1 MFLSQLNLPDSCKMD
16 PQRRRMKNLAASAR
30 PHFMPTRF
38 SPSFGPSGGRN
49 TPSNEHI
56 PAQSNELR
64 LQDTSVGTIASI
76 KSNDDTISQ
85 KSTENNVIKSTT
97 KMSSRGPVAQEFT
110 NKGATPSGKP
120 RLFVCETCTRAFAR
134 QEHLNRHERSHTKEK
149 PFSCNICSRK
159 FSRRDLLLRHS
170 TKLHAGAA
178 DGIARLRKRSTKYL
192 KKEEGTN
199 DSISNSTSTGNDHQ
213 TTFTTNRTMTNV
225 SSDIPS
231 MFQTPDKKL
240 KGISKKTR
248 NSSSLQ
254 SSSTS
259 TSNTSKKKLQ
269 NLIKNSEGLQ
279 LAVLPEDIAAIY
291 NTLNNNDNKNTQ
303 NINQQVQ
310 HTGENQMLDNLDFN
324 AAYRRASFSAMSG
337 NNYATGVDMDY
348 ATETVE
354 FSTPQYYSILDD
366 LKTGIV
372 ENENAQQTV
381 NQSSSYID
389 SWLSNTGNNDENNKY
404 KGYSF
409 YNDIDDP
416 TNQITEDFGKTNL
429 NGLPKNPF
437 KKGSQLDPKHSILS
451 QQMGKLKD
459 RQKLLSNLK
468 QSNDVD
474 EMNLKSLEEML
485 NTKFPHP
492 VERTTSKSQS
502 KNTNSPND
510 DFSDLPPLSPIGP
523 PRSANPSG
531 PQYWRSMGV
540 NGLLSGLYG
549 SIKDSVFRNSPSQ
562 QQQQQQRHDH
572 PVNIDNSSSGPNSND
587 YDDIFE
593 SDIDKDLEHKVKTWQ
608 ETLFNQP
615 ISNFERLNDMHVSNT
630 YGIPQGYSFYGEY
643 ESSSQQ
649 PEIEADSEATISPI
663 LLESPPVNVDDPMLD
678 VDETINH
685 IQHPVRLHRPNKHLS
700 FEQEFNSSIF
710 DSLSHVYLFTS
721 NTRVRIDDALA
732 EYPYTGVPT
741 PIIPNDEILNLYVD
755 QFINK
760 FLTHHPFVHKAAL
773 NEFSLIS
780 NAVAEIKKT
789 TISVEDADK
798 IKNGEAVSNI
808 SPGIKII
815 RDDEFN
821 INFRASLVCL
831 PFLVTT
837 LGAIV
842 SNKKEDAASLY
853 EASRRCIHVYL
864 ETRRN
869 LSTIEVGIPSTLVD
883 SVEYSSSPGNSPLWL
898 IQSLA
903 LSVIYGLFAD
913 EEISLSVIIRQVHA
927 LNTLLKS
934 SGLNCIQYNENLDKN
949 FYEFIKYESTIRTIH
964 MVFHVSTLLSTLYN
978 IVPSLTVSDMKID
991 LPCSSSVWDC
1001 FTSEDYL
1008 HIVESFD
1015 FKSMKFHDVLRHL
1028 ILLDLSSYDG
1038 NEYSDI
1044 EMDPSTDPKNF
1055 FFDWHVSEFGL
1066 TCLQNALHQMVYFHH
1081 LGKDDLEVSIGLHHS
1096 NGKSIITWAQL
1107 RKLGR
1112 VWNSL
1117 VNSCKLYNQS
1127 SEIFNDNKILNHYL
1141 NLKLC
1146 SIVSL
1151 NKIKESV
1158 WLRSFNDINEEYYTY
1173 LNYGG
1178 RELKDQQFQNELI
1191 RLITNSIDIMKLVFF
1206 NNDISLMGSISQ
1218 KAELKNETIE
1228 QLDNLYATPP
1238 AEELIEHDSND
1249 LNTIN
1254 LNILHKLS
1262 IDSQILFDVILI
1274 IVKFLISFENIYK
1287 TRLKFNNLSAFTFLD
1302 CDENFES
1309 NGNEKFDKL
1318 LFRYYVKFFKIYL
1331 NLEQFMK
1338 INYNY
1343 EDFETEQPISGNPFY
1358 PIETLRA
1365 RGLAPNSTGFDENE
1379 IDRVLRESRK
1389 RFVETGQWLKKVTS
1403 DEVGLSDMELIMNE
1417 LIGFKL
1423 PYKFLKIGG
1432 FLFGF
1437 IYDRN
1442 FKFVN
1447 FRHLSDVLFH
1457 MRVFLESKDED
1468 IE

>member
-1 MFLSQLNLPDSCKMD
+1 MD
-16 PQRRRMKNLAASAR
+16 TRVRPMKNLAGSAR
-30 PHFMPTRF
+30 PHFIATRF
-38 SPSFGPSGGRN
+38 SPSFGSSSNRN
-49 TPSNEHI
+49 TPSHE
-56 PAQSNELR
+56 QSASGN
-64 LQDTSVGTIASI
+64 QPVGNSMGTT
-76 KSNDDTISQ
+76 KSDSSNTETISQ
-85 KSTENNVIKSTT
+85 KSVENAHFEDQTTRLDSERPLKSTT
-97 KMSSRGPVAQEFT
+97 KMSSRGPVSQEFT
-110 NKGATPSGKP
+110 NKGTTPSGKP
-120 RLFVCETCTRAFAR
+120 RLFVCDTCTRAFAR
-134 QEHLNRHERSHTKEK
+134 QEHLKRHERSHTKEK
-149 PFSCNICSRK
+149 PFACNICSRK

-178 DGIARLRKRSTKYL
+178 DVIPRLRKRSTKYV
-192 KKEEGTN
+192 KNEDGTS
-199 DSISNSTSTGNDHQ
+199 DSLSTDGHYTLTAKTSITNPST
-213 TTFTTNRTMTNV
+213 
-225 SSDIPS
+225 DIPVLYNA
-231 MFQTPDKKL
+231 PDKKL
-240 KGISKKTR
+240 KGVSKR
-248 NSSSLQ
+248 NRNNSVPSSSATSSNYTSKRKLQ
-254 SSSTS
+254 S
-259 TSNTSKKKLQ
+259 L
-269 NLIKNSEGLQ
+269 LKNSEGLQ
-279 LAVLPEDIAAIY
+279 LSVLPEDIATFY
-291 NTLNNNDNKNTQ
+291 NTLDNQLNNNTQ
-303 NINQQVQ
+303 NIQQQAGQQTLQSQNQ
-310 HTGENQMLDNLDFN
+310 GENQLLDNMDFN
-324 AAYRRASFSAMSG
+324 SAYRRASFSAMSG
-337 NNYATGVDMDY
+337 NNYAAGVDMDY

-372 ENENAQQTV
+372 EGESAQQP
-381 NQSSSYID
+381 NNHASYID
-389 SWLSNTGNNDENNKY
+389 SWISNTANDESNKY

-409 YNDIDDP
+409 YNELEDS
-416 TNQITEDFGKTNL
+416 TTQITEDFGRANL
-429 NGLPKNPF
+429 NDIPKNPF
-437 KKGSQLDPKHSILS
+437 KKGSQLDPRQSSVLS
-451 QQMGKLKD
+451 QQIVKLKN
-459 RQKLLSNLK
+459 QQLLEAK
-468 QSNDVD
+468 AKHGVKVD
-474 EMNLKSLEEML
+474 EMNLKSLEELL

-492 VERTTSKSQS
+492 VERSASKKS

-510 DFSDLPPLSPIGP
+510 DFSELPPLSPIGP
-523 PRSANPSG
+523 PRGANQTG

-549 SIKDSVFRNSPSQ
+549 SIKDSMFRNSPTHQ
-562 QQQQQQRHDH
+562 QTN
-572 PVNIDNSSSGPNSND
+572 VDNSSSNPNSNSQED
-587 YDDIFE
+587 MLH
-593 SDIDKDLEHKVKTWQ
+593 SDIDHQLEHKVKSWQ

-615 ISNFERLNDMHVSNT
+615 ISNFERLNDMHVSNQ

-649 PEIEADSEATISPI
+649 PEIQADSEATISPI
-663 LLESPPVNVDDPMLD
+663 LLESPPANVDDPMLD
-678 VDETINH
+678 DDDDTNLIHQNM
-685 IQHPVRLHRPNKHLS
+685 RRHRPNKHLC
-700 FEQEFNSSIF
+700 FEQEFDSSIF

-721 NTRVRIDDALA
+721 NTRVRINDALA

-741 PIIPNDEILNLYVD
+741 PIIPEDETLNGYVD

-773 NEFSLIS
+773 NEYSLIS
-780 NAVAEIKKT
+780 NAVADIKRT

-798 IKNGEAVSNI
+798 IKNGEPVANI
-808 SPGIKII
+808 SPGIKVI
-815 RDDEFN
+815 RDEEFN

-864 ETRRN
+864 ETRRK
-869 LSTIEVGIPSTLVD
+869 LSTIEVD
-883 SVEYSSSPGNSPLWL
+883 SLLASNSPEPSSSFGNSPLWL

-934 SGLNCIQYNENLDKN
+934 SGLNCIQYNEVLDRN
-949 FYEFIKYESTIRTIH
+949 FFEFIKYESTIRTIH

-991 LPCSSSVWDC
+991 LPCSSSIWDC
-1001 FTSEDYL
+1001 YTPEDYL
-1008 HIVESFD
+1008 QIVESFD
-1015 FKSMKFHDVLRHL
+1015 FKSKKFHDVLRHL
-1028 ILLDLSSYDG
+1028 VLMDLSNYYGDG
-1038 NEYSDI
+1038 GVDGGDIKIDESSDLH
-1044 EMDPSTDPKNF
+1044 NF

-1066 TCLQNALHQMVYFHH
+1066 TCIQNALHQMAYFHN
-1081 LGKDDLEVSIGLHHS
+1081 LGEEDLDASIGLQYS
-1096 NGKSIITWAQL
+1096 NGKSIVSWSQL
-1107 RKLGR
+1107 RKLGK
-1112 VWNSL
+1112 VWNSM
-1117 VNSCKLYNQS
+1117 VNSCKLYNES
-1127 SEIFNDNKILNHYL
+1127 SEVFNDNKILNHYL

-1158 WLRSFNDINEEYYTY
+1158 WLKSFNNINEEYYTY
-1173 LNYGG
+1173 FNYGDN
-1178 RELKDQQFQNELI
+1178 ELKDQAFQNELI
-1191 RLITNSIDIMKLVFF
+1191 GLITNSIDIMKLVFF
-1206 NNDISLMGSISQ
+1206 NDDISLMGSISE
-1218 KAELKNETIE
+1218 KAESKNETIN
-1228 QLDNLYATPP
+1228 QLDSLYLTPP
-1238 AEELIEHDSND
+1238 AEESHEHYNND

-1287 TRLKFNNLSAFTFLD
+1287 LRLKFNNLSAFTFLD
-1302 CDENFES
+1302 DDERVKA

-1331 NLEQFMK
+1331 SLEQFMK
-1338 INYNY
+1338 INYEY

-1358 PIETLRA
+1358 PIQTLRA
-1365 RGLAPNSTGFDENE
+1365 RGLAPNSSGFDDSE
-1379 IDRVLRESRK
+1379 IDRVLRESRE
-1389 RFVETGQWLKKVTS
+1389 RFMETGQWIRKVVS
-1403 DEVGLSDMELIMNE
+1403 DDVGLSDMELIMNE

-1457 MRVFLESKDED
+1457 LRVFLESKDED